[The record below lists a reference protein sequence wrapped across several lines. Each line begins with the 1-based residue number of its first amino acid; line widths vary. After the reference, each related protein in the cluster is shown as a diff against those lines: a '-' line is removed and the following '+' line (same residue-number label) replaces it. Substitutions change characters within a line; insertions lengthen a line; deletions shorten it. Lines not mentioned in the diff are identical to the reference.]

1 MGGWRTK
8 RFLHGSVS
16 DRGVARPPLIQHYS
30 RPGSH
35 TARVPATAGRSR
47 SARSGVRPLSS
58 GAAHAIIRLRRLLPH
73 SITSM
78 STNSTPPADRA
89 TRAQHESFR
98 ARALSNSLTV
108 KDLERSVAWYR
119 DVVGFTVDQR
129 YEREGTLRAVALK
142 AGAIRILL
150 NLDDGAKGWDRTKG
164 EGFSVQFTTAQSV
177 DDIANRI
184 KSKGGTLL
192 TEPADMPWGVRMFR
206 LVDPD
211 GYKIAI

>member
-1 MGGWRTK
+1 M
-8 RFLHGSVS
+8 
-16 DRGVARPPLIQHYS
+16 
-30 RPGSH
+30 
-35 TARVPATAGRSR
+35 
-47 SARSGVRPLSS
+47 
-58 GAAHAIIRLRRLLPH
+58 
-73 SITSM
+73 
-78 STNSTPPADRA
+78 
-89 TRAQHESFR
+89 
-98 ARALSNSLTV
+98 TV

-150 NLDDGAKGWDRTKG
+150 NVDDGAKGWDRTKG

-211 GYKIAI
+211 GYKIAISRPS